1 MADPPALFLGAL
13 VLTGCVPAE
22 PMRAKLAMTLPAVA
36 VRGTSAGG

>member
-22 PMRAKLAMTLPAVA
+22 PKRAKFAMTLPAVA
-36 VRGTSAGG
+36 VNGTPACG